1 MIHRSPQ
8 RPPSTGERSGTSTG
22 SSVAIDV
29 RLPDFVVIGAMKAGT
44 TSLFEYLRVHP
55 DVFMSPIKEVDFF
68 VREIN
73 WSRGLEWYA
82 RQFERGR
89 AATAVGEASPSYTK
103 YPEYAGVPERM
114 VRLLPDARLIYLVR
128 DPIERIRSHYQH
140 RAMTGSEAAPI
151 DVAVLHD
158 PRYIDGSRYA
168 MQLERYLRWYPRD
181 RILLIDSEELKD
193 DRVATMRRVHRF
205 LGVDPGFVAPTIER
219 EYYRTEERAGYPS
232 YVWWLRRHLKR
243 VVPPSK
249 RWWLRRSLNRRL
261 PDGHVPSPNGRNHG
275 SPHQENVPRATIDPA
290 LRERLVEML
299 REDVMRLRAHM
310 SQELDGWGIA

>member
-8 RPPSTGERSGTSTG
+8 PPPSTASRSG
-22 SSVAIDV
+22 SSVAVDA

-44 TSLFEYLRVHP
+44 TSLFEYLRAHP
-55 DVFMSPIKEVDFF
+55 DVYMSPLKEVDYF
-68 VREIN
+68 VRELN
-73 WSRGLEWYA
+73 WSRGIEWYA
-82 RQFERGR
+82 RQFRRGEGVR
-89 AATAVGEASPSYTK
+89 AVGEASPSYTK

-114 VRLLPDARLIYLVR
+114 TRLLPDARLIYLVR

-140 RAMTGSEAAPI
+140 RAMTGSETAPI

-158 PRYIDGSRYA
+158 ARYIDPSRYA

-181 RILLIDSEELKD
+181 RILVIASEELRD
-193 DRVATMRRVHRF
+193 DRVATMRRVHDFVR
-205 LGVDPGFVAPTIER
+205 VDPSFVAPTIER
-219 EYYRTEERAGYPS
+219 EYYRTQERAGYPT

-243 VVPPSK
+243 VIPPNR
-249 RWWLRRSLNRRL
+249 RWRLRRSMNRHL
-261 PDGHVPSPNGRNHG
+261 PDGLVPTPEGRNH
-275 SPHQENVPRATIDPA
+275 SPHPENVPRAVIDPA

-310 SQELDGWGIA
+310 SHDFDGWGIA